1 MNGATIFMLIVLA
14 VALLVGMGFMVG
26 ELDRNAVEI
35 LADRQ
40 TIQDLQAELEQA
52 QAAAAQ
58 QQQTVDRLN
67 AALAQQAAELAQ
79 ARQNLQAAQRD
90 AEGVRQALLA
100 EQAARAAAEQQSAA
114 LSGQVQILQNRTVD
128 LEAQMDSL
136 YQENT
141 RLEQQVSQ
149 HSAAQPQIPLTGA
162 GQSSAPVFPCA
173 APFAGLAVAGGGL
186 AWLKNKIA

>member
-14 VALLVGMGFMVG
+14 VALLLGMGFMVG

-52 QAAAAQ
+52 HAAAAQ

-67 AALAQQAAELAQ
+67 AALAQRAAELEQ
-79 ARQNLQAAQRD
+79 ARQAFQAAQSD
-90 AEGVRQALLA
+90 VQGMHQALLE

-128 LEAQMDSL
+128 LEAQMNSL

-162 GQSSAPVFPCA
+162 VQTSAPAFPCA